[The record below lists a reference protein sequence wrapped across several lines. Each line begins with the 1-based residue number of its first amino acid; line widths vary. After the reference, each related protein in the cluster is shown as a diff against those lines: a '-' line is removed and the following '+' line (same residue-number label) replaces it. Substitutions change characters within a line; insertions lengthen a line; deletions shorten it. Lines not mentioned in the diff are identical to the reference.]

1 MWINAG
7 DFASLDEMKTRL
19 PRVADMPNKPLPPL
33 HPGTKK
39 PVTKEQMSAIFAE
52 ELIDQ
57 EMSLERFIDIPEEVQ
72 EIYRIWRPTP
82 LVRATGL
89 EKALGTPAKIYFKNE
104 SVSPAGSHKPNTA
117 VPQAYYNHKQ
127 GIKRLTTETGAG
139 QWGAS
144 IAFAAK
150 HFGLDVQV
158 FMVKVSYEQKPY
170 RRLMMNTWGAE
181 CIASPSTITASGRA
195 ALERDPNCSGSLGLA
210 ISEAVEMALQHP
222 EDTRYCLGSVLNH
235 VLLHQT
241 VIGQEAVAQME
252 MADAEPDVVIGCFG
266 GGSNFAGLGF
276 PFLRKNLVEGRN
288 IRIVAVEPAS
298 CPKLTRGSFQYDFG
312 DVAGFTPLLP
322 MYTLGHDFQPSDIH
336 AGGLRYHG
344 AGSIVSQLL
353 KDGLVEARSLP
364 QTETL
369 AAGIL
374 FAKTE
379 GIIPAPESTHA
390 IAAAIREALQAL
402 LCRSGRAEHSRRGGS
417 AGRRDRCRRTVQ
429 LPAACRQL
437 RGDGLL
443 RRLHPPALPLRPA
456 GRSRTLPGIR
466 LHSHTTQ
473 IRDVVITASE
483 VRGPVSGVRIG
494 REAMQHLQP
503 SSFEDL
509 LELLPGGRASDPSFS
524 GSNHI
529 RLREAAT
536 ASSDYSTSALGVS
549 FLVDGAPLSNDAA
562 LQYSGGIA
570 GGRSIPMSLNAGIDM
585 RTLATDEIA
594 SVEIIQGIPSVEYG
608 DLTSGLVK
616 IRRKEGGRNL
626 EARFKADLKSQ
637 LLYLGKG
644 FEWGERANRLTMN
657 LGGELPRRTG
667 RPA

>member
-1 MWINAG
+1 METKKFCLTERQMPTQWYNI
-7 DFASLDEMKTRL
+7 
-19 PRVADMPNKPLPPL
+19 VADMPNKPLPPL
-33 HPGTKK
+33 HPATKQ

-57 EMSLERFIDIPEEVQ
+57 EMSTERFIDIPEEVQ
-72 EIYRIWRPTP
+72 EIYKIWRPSP

-117 VPQAYYNHKQ
+117 VPQAYYNYKQ
-127 GIKRLTTETGAG
+127 GIRHLTTETGAG
-139 QWGAS
+139 QWGAA

-170 RRLMMNTWGAE
+170 RRLMMNMWGTE

-195 ALERDPNCSGSLGLA
+195 ALERDPDCSGSLGLA

-235 VLLHQT
+235 VILHQT

-252 MADAEPDVVIGCFG
+252 MAGAEPDVVIGCFG

-276 PFLRKNLVEGRN
+276 PFLRRNLVEGRN
-288 IRIVAVEPAS
+288 IRIVAVEPSS
-298 CPKLTRGSFQYDFG
+298 CPKLTRGTFQYDFG

-390 IAAAIREALQAL
+390 IAAAIREALQAKEEGTPRTIL
-402 LCRSGRAEHSRRGGS
+402 FNLSGNGVIDLYAYEQYL
-417 AGRRDRCRRTVQ
+417 AGALRDYV
-429 LPAACRQL
+429 P
-437 RGDGLL
+437 GD
-443 RRLHPPALPLRPA
+443 
-456 GRSRTLPGIR
+456 
-466 LHSHTTQ
+466 
-473 IRDVVITASE
+473 
-483 VRGPVSGVRIG
+483 
-494 REAMQHLQP
+494 
-503 SSFEDL
+503 
-509 LELLPGGRASDPSFS
+509 
-524 GSNHI
+524 
-529 RLREAAT
+529 
-536 ASSDYSTSALGVS
+536 
-549 FLVDGAPLSNDAA
+549 
-562 LQYSGGIA
+562 
-570 GGRSIPMSLNAGIDM
+570 
-585 RTLATDEIA
+585 DEIA
-594 SVEIIQGIPSVEYG
+594 KTV
-608 DLTSGLVK
+608 
-616 IRRKEGGRNL
+616 
-626 EARFKADLKSQ
+626 SQ
-637 LLYLGKG
+637 LSKII
-644 FEWGERANRLTMN
+644 
-657 LGGELPRRTG
+657 
-667 RPA
+667 